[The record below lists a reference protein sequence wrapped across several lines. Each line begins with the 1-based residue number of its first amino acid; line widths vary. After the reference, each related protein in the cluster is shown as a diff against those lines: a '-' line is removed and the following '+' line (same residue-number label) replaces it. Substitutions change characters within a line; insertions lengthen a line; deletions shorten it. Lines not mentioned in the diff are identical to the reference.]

1 MACSRKLLQSST
13 HFRPIP
19 LSVRNSLRRSIHLN
33 APFSPKDLTGLTTD
47 LLKSYFDKGL
57 IEEAHSL
64 FDEMHHRD
72 VIAWTAM
79 VTGYVSCN
87 QYTRAWNMFS
97 NMLKDG
103 VNPNAFTVSSVL
115 KACKGLKALSRGELV
130 HGLAI
135 KIGTQGSSIYVDNA
149 LVGMY
154 ATCCDS
160 MDNARLVFE
169 DIVSKNA
176 VSWTTLITGYT
187 HRRDSFGGLRVFRQ
201 MFMEEGELSPFS
213 FSIAV
218 SACAAI
224 GSSNLGVVAHLRQN
238 KYSVK

>member
-1 MACSRKLLQSST
+1 M
-13 HFRPIP
+13 I
-19 LSVRNSLRRSIHLN
+19 
-33 APFSPKDLTGLTTD
+33 
-47 LLKSYFDKGL
+47 
-57 IEEAHSL
+57 
-64 FDEMHHRD
+64 
-72 VIAWTAM
+72 
-79 VTGYVSCN
+79 TGYTSCN
-87 QYTRAWNMFS
+87 HHNRAWNVFT
-97 NMLKDG
+97 NMLRDG
-103 VNPNAFTVSSVL
+103 VKPNAFTVSAVL
-115 KACKGLKALSRGELV
+115 KACKSLKALSCGKLV

-149 LVGMY
+149 LVDMY

-169 DIVSKNA
+169 DIGTKNA

-218 SACAAI
+218 SACASI

-238 KYSVK
+238 NYSLK

>member
-1 MACSRKLLQSST
+1 
-13 HFRPIP
+13 
-19 LSVRNSLRRSIHLN
+19 LN
-33 APFSPKDLTGLTTD
+33 TPFSPKDLTGLNTD
-47 LLKSYFDKGL
+47 LINSYFDKGS
-57 IEEAHSL
+57 IEEAHTL
-64 FDEMHHRD
+64 FDEMHHQD

-79 VTGYVSCN
+79 ITGYISCN
-87 QYTRAWNMFS
+87 QYIRAWNVFS
-97 NMLKDG
+97 NMLRDG
-103 VNPNAFTVSSVL
+103 VKPNAFTVSSVL
-115 KACKGLKALSRGELV
+115 KVCKGLKALTRGKLV

-169 DIVSKNA
+169 DIVTKNA

-201 MFMEEGELSPFS
+201 MFMVCFC
-213 FSIAV
+213 FI
-218 SACAAI
+218 
-224 GSSNLGVVAHLRQN
+224 
-238 KYSVK
+238 SVKNIDS